1 MARTKTKTSGE
12 KRDEVRSIDATAD
25 PTSPGKPQRDRR
37 HTAGKSRSKSDLTVV
52 GVGASAGGLEAL
64 RLLLSG
70 LPDQAN
76 LCYVIAQHL
85 DPKHSSALVELL
97 SRNTKMQVREIE
109 DGQPA
114 IANGIYITP
123 PDRNA
128 VIKRGKLYLSKPTTS
143 FGPKPSVDMLFSSLA
158 EDKAER
164 AVGIILSGT
173 GSDGAHGIRSIRG
186 QGGITIT
193 QDPATA
199 KYDGMPRAAIATQCV
214 DLVLPSEEIGA
225 ELERVLKQ
233 APLLPSVP
241 KKKEDNKGLERILAL
256 LLEKTGCDFTDYK
269 PATILRRIQRRMVT
283 RKVVE
288 LADYVALLE
297 KSHEEVQHLCRDV
310 LISVTEFFR
319 DPEVFEALRESFAT
333 IAKTK
338 KTGDDFR
345 IWVPGC
351 ASGEEAFTIG
361 ILLSEILGGRMKSLT
376 LQIFATDIDE
386 EALMRGRAALYPP
399 AALENLPKDL
409 VDRYFV
415 HSDGG
420 FRVAKQIRDLVIFAK
435 HDLVKDPPF
444 AHLDF
449 ISCRNVLIYF
459 NSRLQDRVL
468 SMFQYALNS
477 DGYLLLGKSESV
489 NRYRDL
495 FRPTGKNVKIYKRV
509 GSTDVA
515 LREFMNYQPPLGR
528 KREAARD
535 KRPEQK
541 VPASNIMERAIVD
554 AFGGTGV
561 LINARQEIIYVQ
573 GDVRP
578 YLGLREGAA
587 GLDVCNMT
595 LNPLRHELRALLSK
609 SNREK
614 TSLLSRPVRLGDDD
628 ESWYVTIKVCPVSS
642 EGVSARTAIFFN
654 DVGAVP
660 PARDSSSS
668 KGEEDVRMEVL
679 ERELNETR
687 ESLQTTVEELETA
700 NEELQSVNE
709 ELVSS
714 NEEMQSS
721 NEQLQTTNEELQ
733 SSNEEL
739 VTVNEELQ
747 VKSAELGNA
756 NADLENIQASI
767 GLPLIVIDR
776 HLVIKRFTKEAVSVL
791 GVRPND
797 IGTPISAVPSR
808 FHLDQL
814 EKDLRTV
821 IAGCEPVERTLE
833 EQGQIMWARMFP
845 YLQDGKALGAVL
857 TFVDMTENRRIEQE
871 LLTLSSAVEHSPS
884 STLVTDADGRI
895 EYVNPAF
902 TRVSGYESNEVIGKN
917 PRILKSGL
925 MPRTTYE
932 VLWKTITSGEVWRG
946 ELCNRGKKGAL
957 YWDLV
962 AIAPLK
968 NADGQITHFVGI
980 QNDVTE
986 QKNMEDQLRELQEHL
1001 LRVSRLSE
1009 LGQMASALSHEIN
1022 QPLAAAMNFANT
1034 CRRLLEKAND
1044 PKTEK
1049 AMSMAEKTVEQVGR
1063 AGDIVHRLHHFTEKR
1078 PPHRAIADINRVIE
1092 EATGLALIGT
1102 IGHGIESELKL
1113 APGLPR
1119 VQIDAIQVQQVVMN
1133 LVRNSV
1139 DSMVS
1144 TEKKSLCIET
1154 KLTRDNLLV
1163 VCVCDTG
1170 SGLPNSVAEQV
1181 FEPFITTKP
1190 EGIGIGLSISQTIV
1204 QAHGGELWAK
1214 ANASGGTTFYFTLP
1228 AAAVDMETGDRHG

>member
-12 KRDEVRSIDATAD
+12 KRDEVRSTDATMD

-37 HTAGKSRSKSDLTVV
+37 HAAEKRRSKSDLTVV

-109 DGQPA
+109 DGQTA
-114 IANGIYITP
+114 IANEIYITP

-164 AVGIILSGT
+164 AIGAILSGT
-173 GSDGAHGIRSIRG
+173 GSDGAHGIRNIRG
-186 QGGITIT
+186 KGGITIA

-199 KYDGMPRAAIATQCV
+199 KYDGMPNAAIATQCV
-214 DLVLPSEEIGA
+214 DLVLPPEKIGA
-225 ELERVLKQ
+225 ELVRVLKQ
-233 APLLPSVP
+233 APLLPPVP
-241 KKKEDNKGLERILAL
+241 KRKDEYKCLERVLAL

-269 PATILRRIQRRMVT
+269 LATISRRIQRRMVT
-283 RKVVE
+283 RKVAK
-288 LADYVALLE
+288 LAEYVALLE

-319 DPEVFEALRESFAT
+319 DPDVFKALSENFAT

-361 ILLSEILGGRMKSLT
+361 ILLSETLGGRMKSLN
-376 LQIFATDIDE
+376 LQIFASDIDE
-386 EALMRGRAALYPP
+386 EALLRGRAALYPP
-399 AALENLPKDL
+399 AAVENLPKDL

-415 HSDGG
+415 LSDGG
-420 FRVAKQIRDLVIFAK
+420 FRVAKRIRDLVIFAK

-468 SMFQYALNS
+468 SMFQYALNA

-489 NRYRDL
+489 NRYSDL
-495 FRPTGKNVKIYKRV
+495 FLPLGKNVKIYKRV
-509 GSTDVA
+509 GSTDKA
-515 LREFMNYQPPLGR
+515 LREFMAYQPPLGR

-535 KRPEQK
+535 KTREDK

-561 LINARQEIIYVQ
+561 LTNARQEVIYVR

-595 LNPLRHELRALLSK
+595 ANPLRHELRALLSK

-614 TSLLSRPVRLGDDD
+614 TSLLSRPIRLGDDD
-628 ESWYVTIKVCPVSS
+628 ESRYVSIKVCPVST
-642 EGVSARTAIFFN
+642 EGGSGQTAIFFN
-654 DVGAVP
+654 DVRAVP
-660 PARDSSSS
+660 PAKVSSS
-668 KGEEDVRMEVL
+668 KGEEDVRVEVL

-700 NEELQSVNE
+700 NEELQSLNE

-721 NEQLQTTNEELQ
+721 NEELQTTNEELQ

-756 NADLENIQASI
+756 NADLENIQAST
-767 GLPLIVIDR
+767 GLPLVVVDR
-776 HLVIKRFTKEAVSVL
+776 RLVIKRFTQEAVSVL

-797 IGTPISAVPSR
+797 IGTPIIAVPSR
-808 FHLDQL
+808 FHLHQL

-821 IAGCEPVERTLE
+821 IARCEPVERTLE
-833 EQGQIMWARMFP
+833 EQGQIIWVRMFP
-845 YLQDGKALGAVL
+845 YLQDGKVVGAVL

-884 STLVTDADGRI
+884 ATLVTDADGRI

-902 TRVSGYESNEVIGKN
+902 TRISSYEAKEVIGKN

-925 MPRTTYE
+925 MPRATYE
-932 VLWKTITSGEVWRG
+932 VLWKTITSGDVWRG
-946 ELCNRGKKGAL
+946 ELCNKGKNGAL

-968 NADGQITHFVGI
+968 NADGRITHFVGI

-986 QKNMEDQLRELQEHL
+986 QKNMEEQLRELQEHL

-1034 CRRLLEKAND
+1034 CRRLLDKVND
-1044 PKTEK
+1044 PKIEK
-1049 AMSMAEKTVEQVGR
+1049 ALSMAEKAVEQVGR
-1063 AGDIVHRLHHFTEKR
+1063 AGDIVHRLRHFTEKR

-1113 APGLPR
+1113 APGLPW
-1119 VQIDAIQVQQVVMN
+1119 VHIDAIQVQQVVIN

-1139 DSMVS
+1139 DAMAA
-1144 TEKKSLCIET
+1144 TERKSLCVET
-1154 KLTRDNLLV
+1154 KLTPDNLV
-1163 VCVCDTG
+1163 EVCVCDTG
-1170 SGLPNSVAEQV
+1170 SGLANSVAGQV

-1214 ANASGGTTFYFTLP
+1214 ANRSGGTTFHFTLP
-1228 AAAVDMETGDRHG
+1228 TATADKETEDRHD